1 MSESENNKKEALKKK
16 TNWARDIVEAIIVF
30 VLIMFLT
37 VSNLLSPFDYI
48 IKDKLYQ
55 IPRGVNSNIKII
67 AIDDRTLDEL
77 GPIGTWSRSTY
88 ADLINVL
95 NSNDEA
101 KPAVI
106 AFDILF
112 SGHVDD
118 GDYAFAEAAKQS
130 GNVVVDSHFLYGT
143 KPEYDADGLI
153 SYQVESITNPYEELD
168 QVVKVG
174 FSNISQDSDKIVRRL
189 KAKEIY
195 DGEEYDMF
203 PKVLY
208 DVYCEK
214 TNKPTIDIPTD
225 KYGRTLINY
234 SGKPGDYEAI
244 SLVDVLDGKIDSRAF
259 KDSIILV
266 GAYASGMQDQFN
278 VPNGNSS
285 QMFGV
290 EIHANI
296 VQSFIQSR
304 FSIPGNPYLFGFIL
318 GIVGA
323 ALHILFKRTKVY
335 FAAIGLVVSIGI
347 ELYFGTFLNDRGTN
361 IGLINFPVV
370 MVISFI
376 YCLAI
381 GYILEQHRKRQ
392 VLNAFKKYVA
402 PQVVDE
408 ISKSGKFKVELVGEE
423 RDIAALFVDI
433 RGFTTMS
440 EALTPKEVVA
450 ILNEYLALTTKA
462 VFDNSGTL
470 DKFVGDCTMAVWNS
484 PFDQDDY
491 EYKAVCAALD
501 IVNGGKILAKE
512 LEEKYGR
519 SVGFGVG
526 VHCGKAVVGNI
537 GCDFRMDFTAIGD
550 TVNTAARLEANAS
563 AGQVLISEDL
573 YERLKGRIEATILEN
588 PPKLKGKSNTFNI
601 YQVDGLVK

>member
-1 MSESENNKKEALKKK
+1 MSEAKKIKNESPKKK
-16 TNWARDIVEAIIVF
+16 VSLVRELFEAVIVF
-30 VLIMFLT
+30 ALIMLLT
-37 VSNLLSPFDYI
+37 VSNLLSPLDYI

-55 IPRGVNSNIKII
+55 IPRGVNSDIKII
-67 AIDDRTLDEL
+67 AIDDKTLEEL

-95 NSNDEA
+95 NTNEEA

-112 SGHVDD
+112 SGHVDE
-118 GDYAFAEAAKQS
+118 GDTAFAEAAKKS
-130 GNVVVDSHFLYGT
+130 GNVVVDSHFLYET
-143 KPEYDADGLI
+143 KPEYDANGLVI
-153 SYQVESITNPYEELD
+153 YPIESIANPFDELNE
-168 QVVKVG
+168 VARVG
-174 FSNISQDSDKIVRRL
+174 FSNISQDSDKTVRRI
-189 KAKEIY
+189 KAKETY
-195 DGEEYDMF
+195 NGEEYEMF

-214 TNKPTIDIPTD
+214 VGQPTIEIPTD

-244 SLVDVLDGKIDSRAF
+244 SMIDVLNGKIDSRAF

-266 GAYASGMQDQFN
+266 GAYAKGMQDQFN
-278 VPNGNSS
+278 VPNGNAS
-285 QMFGV
+285 QMYGV

-296 VQSFIQSR
+296 VQSFMQGR
-304 FSIPGNPYLFGFIL
+304 FSIPGNPYLFGIIL
-318 GIVGA
+318 GVIGA
-323 ALHILFKRTKVY
+323 ALHIFFKRTKVVV
-335 FAAIGLVVSIGI
+335 AAIGLVIFTGL
-347 ELYFGTFLNDRGTN
+347 ELYAGTLLNNKGTN
-361 IGLINFPVV
+361 ISLINFPVV
-370 MVISFI
+370 MVLSFV
-376 YCLAI
+376 YCLAV
-381 GYILEQHRKRQ
+381 GYILEQRRKRQ
-392 VLNAFKKYVA
+392 VLSAFKKYVA

-440 EALTPKEVVA
+440 EALSPKEVVA

-484 PFDQDDY
+484 PFDQSDY

-501 IVNGGKILAKE
+501 IVNGGKLLAEK

-550 TVNTAARLEANAS
+550 TVNTAARLEANAK

-573 YERLKGRIEATILEN
+573 YERLKDRIEVTILEN

-601 YQVDGLVK
+601 YQVDGLAK